1 MSRGGRRSRVA
12 VGLLLPLL
20 WLALPAD
27 AADVPDLVAGVFSP
41 PRAAPDFALR
51 GSDGTEL
58 KLSHYRGKLVIL
70 AFGFTACPDV
80 CPTTLSDMA
89 RTMQILG
96 PDAERVQVLFVTIDP
111 KRDTAELLK
120 QYVPAF
126 NPNFLGLR
134 GDAAATAK
142 VTKDFKIYAQ
152 ERAGK
157 TPDSY
162 TMDHSAQ
169 MLVFDPKGRVRL
181 VFGYGMEPEKM
192 AADLKVLLNS

>member
-1 MSRGGRRSRVA
+1 MRLAGFA
-12 VGLLLPLL
+12 ALLLAAA
-20 WLALPAD
+20 LALAGCDKLFAPQKTAFNGV
-27 AADVPDLVAGVFSP
+27 DVTGAELG
-41 PRAAPDFALR
+41 PDFVLKDP
-51 GSDGTEL
+51 DGKERRL
-58 KLSHYRGKLVIL
+58 ADFRGKAVTLF
-70 AFGFTACPDV
+70 FGYTQCPDV

-96 PDAERVQVLFVTIDP
+96 ADAERVQVLFVTIDP
-111 KRDTAELLK
+111 KRDTPALLK

-126 NPNFLGLR
+126 NPNFIGLW
-134 GDAAATAK
+134 GDPAATAK
-142 VTKDFKIYAQ
+142 VTRDFKIYAQ

-157 TPDSY
+157 TPESY

-192 AADLKVLLNS
+192 AADIKVLLNS

>member
-1 MSRGGRRSRVA
+1 MRFARFAALV
-12 VGLLLPLL
+12 
-20 WLALPAD
+20 LA
-27 AADVPDLVAGVFSP
+27 AAFATAGCDKLFSP
-41 PRAAPDFALR
+41 SRTPFNGVDVTGAELGPDFVLKDF
-51 GSDGTEL
+51 DGKERRL
-58 KLSHYRGKLVIL
+58 ADFRGKAVALF
-70 AFGFTACPDV
+70 FGYTQCPDV

-111 KRDTAELLK
+111 RRDTAALLK

-126 NPNFLGLR
+126 NPTFLGLR
-134 GDAAATAK
+134 GDPAATAK

-157 TPDSY
+157 TPETYS
-162 TMDHSAQ
+162 MDHSAQ
-169 MLVFDPKGRVRL
+169 MLVFDPKGRIRL

>member
-1 MSRGGRRSRVA
+1 MRGFARLA
-12 VGLLLPLL
+12 ALLMAAAFVLGGCDKLF
-20 WLALPAD
+20 APAKTPFNGV
-27 AADVPDLVAGVFSP
+27 DVTGAQLG
-41 PRAAPDFALR
+41 PDFLLKDP
-51 GSDGTEL
+51 DGKERRL
-58 KLSHYRGKLVIL
+58 ADFRGKAVALF
-70 AFGFTACPDV
+70 FGYTQCPDV
-80 CPTTLSDMA
+80 CPTTLADMA
-89 RTMQILG
+89 RTMKILG

-111 KRDTAELLK
+111 KRDTPALLK

-126 NPNFLGLR
+126 NPNFIGLW

-142 VTKDFKIYAQ
+142 VTRDFKIYAQ
-152 ERAGK
+152 EHAGK

-169 MLVFDPKGRVRL
+169 MLVFDPKGRIRL